1 MIFPYFLGIDID
13 LFLRNTQLLQRLPTG
28 STATATVQVA
38 GRGRGSNVWV
48 SPAGSLMF
56 STVLRHPVE
65 KIQSAPVIFI
75 QYLAAMAVV
84 RGIKSYEAG
93 YENLP
98 VKLKWPNDICKA
110 ASLYLSLSL
119 YYFYYYF
126 VLRTTAGSTKLTRPF
141 LDALDPNDPNK
152 KSYAKICGILVNS
165 HYSVNQY
172 ISVVGI
178 GLNATNAS
186 PTTSLTALRA
196 HYLPKDSASVTLEK
210 LLARILTVFE
220 DLYSRFL
227 RTGFDSAFEDMYYHD
242 WLHMGQVV
250 TLEEEGGAKARIKGI
265 TRDYGFLLAEQLGW
279 GNRPTGRVWQL
290 QTDSNSFD
298 FMKGLVRRK
307 V

>member
-119 YYFYYYF
+119 FIIF
-126 VLRTTAGSTKLTRPF
+126 IITS
-141 LDALDPNDPNK
+141 
-152 KSYAKICGILVNS
+152 SYEPQRG
-165 HYSVNQY
+165 Q
-172 ISVVGI
+172 
-178 GLNATNAS
+178 LN
-186 PTTSLTALRA
+186 
-196 HYLPKDSASVTLEK
+196 
-210 LLARILTVFE
+210 
-220 DLYSRFL
+220 
-227 RTGFDSAFEDMYYHD
+227 
-242 WLHMGQVV
+242 
-250 TLEEEGGAKARIKGI
+250 
-265 TRDYGFLLAEQLGW
+265 
-279 GNRPTGRVWQL
+279 
-290 QTDSNSFD
+290 
-298 FMKGLVRRK
+298 
-307 V
+307 